1 MVIENFSR
9 KEYKFPMTYD
19 DMDRMLDDLAPYVEK
34 DKHAD
39 EHGYYT
45 ISSIYMD
52 NRNWQCFY
60 ETINKDLYRQKVR
73 LRVYDTVTNESPSY
87 FEVKSKHRGN
97 VLKRRARM
105 KLADAVAFMNACVNG
120 EDPDV
125 TSYESS
131 NEQILNEVKRVIVT
145 KNLKAVNVVSY
156 DRLALFWDK
165 DPSLRIT
172 FDVNIRTRDYD
183 LDLTKGSEGRH
194 VNPDNIAI
202 LEVKSNKNFPY
213 WLVKILAKYNY
224 RNQTFS
230 KYCSHFLSQDL
241 EPFDLIKNEEIV

>member
-1 MVIENFSR
+1 
-9 KEYKFPMTYD
+9 MTYD
-19 DMDRMLDDLAPYVEK
+19 EMDRMLDDLAPYVET

-39 EHGYYT
+39 ENGYYT

-52 NRNWQCFY
+52 NEKWQCFY

-73 LRVYDTVTNESPSY
+73 LRVYGIVTDDSVSY

-97 VLKRRARM
+97 VLKRRAQMRLGDAM
-105 KLADAVAFMNACVNG
+105 KFMNACVNG

-125 TSYESS
+125 NDYESS
-131 NEQILNEVKRVIVT
+131 NKQILNEVKRVIVS
-145 KNLKAVNVVSY
+145 KNLKPVNVVSY
-156 DRLALFWDK
+156 DRLALFWGE
-165 DPSLRIT
+165 DPGLRIT
-172 FDVNIRTRDYD
+172 YDVNIRTRDYD
-183 LDLTKGSEGRH
+183 LDLTKGSDGRL
-194 VNPDNIAI
+194 VNPEDVAI

-230 KYCSHFLSQDL
+230 KYCSHFFSQDL
-241 EPFDLIKNEEIV
+241 EAMDLDHEPEEEIVL